1 MTDGLAMAAN
11 QAGSPCG
18 IAGPGS
24 PGLFFGD
31 RFGQLHQLR

>member
-1 MTDGLAMAAN
+1 MPDGLAMAAN
-11 QAGSPCG
+11 QAGPAAG
-18 IAGPGS
+18 IAGPGC